1 MTTLYIRD
9 VAPDVAETLKDRAA
23 SEGQSL
29 SAYVAAELTKIASRP
44 TNADVVARLRTL
56 DRSAGP
62 STTEILG
69 AVEADRR

>member
-9 VAPDVAETLKDRAA
+9 VPAEVAETLKERAA

-29 SAYVAAELTKIASRP
+29 SAYVAAALTRIASRP
-44 TNADVVARLRTL
+44 TNSEIVDRLRER

-62 STTEILG
+62 ASADI
-69 AVEADRR
+69 VEALEQGRR